1 MRKKTL
7 VTVLLTV
14 ILFISA
20 CVLTVATVYRVS
32 AVTLEISV
40 VSEEAK
46 GEAEELEKAIAAKYK
61 KESIFSVTKR
71 AAKKEF
77 ERYPHLRMTGFE
89 NSYPNRLIVKGIED
103 PEVYAV
109 EKENGY
115 YILGG
120 DGAVLCERETPLNRS
135 DGKNNVV
142 LKGVTVSCGK
152 GEIPTDSDFTTAFAL
167 CKALDERLDGIR
179 ANILTAT
186 LEKPTSK
193 PEDAILRL
201 FSKEGV
207 EMVVYHP
214 LQNAT
219 LKADALAEYYKN
231 MNTVDRLSG
240 TVFVSDDGKCSYE
253 P

>member
-77 ERYPHLRMTGFE
+77 ERYPHLRMT
-89 NSYPNRLIVKGIED
+89 
-103 PEVYAV
+103 
-109 EKENGY
+109 
-115 YILGG
+115 
-120 DGAVLCERETPLNRS
+120 
-135 DGKNNVV
+135 
-142 LKGVTVSCGK
+142 
-152 GEIPTDSDFTTAFAL
+152 
-167 CKALDERLDGIR
+167 
-179 ANILTAT
+179 
-186 LEKPTSK
+186 
-193 PEDAILRL
+193 
-201 FSKEGV
+201 
-207 EMVVYHP
+207 
-214 LQNAT
+214 
-219 LKADALAEYYKN
+219 
-231 MNTVDRLSG
+231 
-240 TVFVSDDGKCSYE
+240 
-253 P
+253 